1 VQESENAV
9 MTSSVRVR
17 IPGCRWRAVI
27 PAAALS
33 SLILSGGLFAAGTD
47 VSPVLAASRYDGDY
61 PTIPYAG
68 VARHNAFARLQERMD
83 RGEVKLEFTPGR
95 GYLDALLK
103 ALKIDITTQV
113 LVYSKTSLQIDY
125 ITAPTPRAIYY
136 NDIAYVGWENNS
148 PLLELAAEDEE
159 LGLVY
164 YTLDNRQ
171 APTQHFEREG
181 GRCLTCHDTY
191 SMMGGGVP
199 RVVVL
204 SALVDG
210 PANPPNRETSEDVSD
225 QTPIRDRWGGWYV
238 TGNQGNQYHLGN
250 LPTDNDPHLVGKTDA
265 QRMNL
270 KDLEGWFNT
279 RPFITNKSDV
289 VSLMVLEHQASIQN
303 LITRANFKVRTVM
316 SRVATGSGDEVP
328 RTWEAMSGRGKG
340 LLKAMVEPL
349 VKAMLFVDAAD
360 MASPMSGTAG
370 FETAFQALG
379 PRDKQGRSLRDLDL
393 GTRLFRYPL
402 SYMIY
407 SPGFDALPPYVKE
420 YAYQRFAE
428 ILKGR
433 DTSGIYD
440 CLGDEDRKAILEIL
454 LATKPD
460 FALVA
465 VARPGGGT

>member
-1 VQESENAV
+1 
-9 MTSSVRVR
+9 MTSSVLSRL
-17 IPGCRWRAVI
+17 PGGLRRAVI
-27 PAAALS
+27 PAAALA
-33 SLILSGGLFAAGTD
+33 SLFASGGVLAAGTD
-47 VSPVLAASRYDGDY
+47 VSPVLAASRYDSDY
-61 PTIPYAG
+61 PNIPYAS

-83 RGEVKLEFTPGR
+83 RGEVKLEYTPGR
-95 GYLDALLK
+95 GYLDSLLK
-103 ALKIDITTQV
+103 ALQIDTTTQV

-136 NDIAYVGWENNS
+136 NDVAYVGWENNA
-148 PLLELAAEDEE
+148 PLMELAAADDE
-159 LGLVY
+159 LGMVY

-171 APTQHFEREG
+171 APTKHFEREG

-210 PANPPNRETSEDVSD
+210 PANPQNRETSEDVSD

-238 TGNQGNQYHLGN
+238 TGNQGKQYHLGN

-289 VSLMVLEHQASIQN
+289 VSLMVLEHQTNIQN

-316 SRVATGSGDEVP
+316 SRVATGTGDEVP
-328 RTWEAMSGRGKG
+328 RTWEEMSGRGKG

-349 VKAMLFVDAAD
+349 VKAMLFVDAAE
-360 MASPMSGTAG
+360 MASPMAGTAG
-370 FETAFQALG
+370 FEAAFQARG

-407 SPGFDALPPYVKE
+407 SPGFEALPPYVKE
-420 YAYQRFAE
+420 YAYQRFAD
-428 ILKGR
+428 ILQGR
-433 DTSGIYD
+433 DTSGSFDY
-440 CLGDEDRKAILEIL
+440 LGEEDRKAILEIL

-460 FALVA
+460 FAQVA
-465 VARPGGGT
+465 TARAAGRT

>member
-1 VQESENAV
+1 
-9 MTSSVRVR
+9 MTSSVLSRL
-17 IPGCRWRAVI
+17 PGCLRHAVI
-27 PAAALS
+27 AAAALA
-33 SLILSGGLFAAGTD
+33 SLPVPGGAYAAGTD
-47 VSPVLAASRYDGDY
+47 ISPVLAASRYDSDY
-61 PTIPYAG
+61 PNIPYAS
-68 VARHNAFARLQERMD
+68 VARHNVFARLQERMD
-83 RGEVKLEFTPGR
+83 RGEVKLEYTPGR
-95 GYLDALLK
+95 GYLDSLLK
-103 ALKIDITTQV
+103 ALKIDTTTQV

-136 NDIAYVGWENNS
+136 NDVAYVGWENNA
-148 PLLELAAEDEE
+148 PLMELAAADDE
-159 LGLVY
+159 LGMVY

-171 APTQHFEREG
+171 APTKHFEREG

-204 SALVDG
+204 SALIDG

-238 TGNQGNQYHLGN
+238 TGNQGKQYHLGN

-279 RPFITNKSDV
+279 KPFITNKSDV
-289 VSLMVLEHQASIQN
+289 VSLMVLEHQTNIQN

-316 SRVATGSGDEVP
+316 SRAGTGTGDEVP
-328 RTWEAMSGRGKG
+328 RTWEEMSSRGKG
-340 LLKAMVEPL
+340 LLKTMVEPL
-349 VKAMLFVDAAD
+349 VKAMLFVDAAE
-360 MASPMSGTAG
+360 MASPMAGTAG
-370 FETAFQALG
+370 FEAAFQARG

-407 SPGFDALPPYVKE
+407 SPGFEALPPYVKE
-420 YAYQRFAE
+420 YVYQRLAD
-428 ILKGR
+428 ILQGR
-433 DTSGIYD
+433 DTSSVFEF
-440 CLGDEDRKAILEIL
+440 LGDGDRKAILEIL
-454 LATKPD
+454 QATKPD
-460 FALVA
+460 FAQVA
-465 VARPGGGT
+465 AARAAGKT

>member
-1 VQESENAV
+1 
-9 MTSSVRVR
+9 MTTSVPLRL
-17 IPGCRWRAVI
+17 PGCLRRAMR
-27 PAAALS
+27 PAAALAALLLS
-33 SLILSGGLFAAGTD
+33 SGAVAAGND
-47 VSPVLAASRYDGDY
+47 VSPVLAASRYDSDY
-61 PTIPYAG
+61 PNIPYAS
-68 VARHNAFARLQERMD
+68 VARHNVFARLQERMD
-83 RGEVKLEFTPGR
+83 RGEVKLEYRPGR
-95 GYLDALLK
+95 GYLDSLLQ
-103 ALKIDITTQV
+103 ALKIDTTTQV

-136 NDIAYVGWENNS
+136 NDVAYVGWENNS
-148 PLLELAAEDEE
+148 PLMELAAADDD

-171 APTQHFEREG
+171 ASTKRFEREG

-210 PANPPNRETSEDVSD
+210 PANPPNRETSEDVND

-289 VSLMVLEHQASIQN
+289 VSLMVLEHQTSIQN

-316 SRVATGSGDEVP
+316 ARVATGTGDEVP
-328 RTWEAMSGRGKG
+328 RTWEDMSGRGKG
-340 LLKAMVEPL
+340 LLKSMVEPL
-349 VKAMLFVDAAD
+349 VKAMLFADAAD
-360 MASPMSGTAG
+360 LASPMAGTAG
-370 FETAFQALG
+370 FEAAFQARG
-379 PRDKQGRSLRDLDL
+379 PRDRQGRSLRDLDL
-393 GTRLFRYPL
+393 RTRLFRYPL

-420 YAYQRFAE
+420 YAYQRFAD
-428 ILKGR
+428 ILQGR
-433 DTSGIYD
+433 DGSGTYD
-440 CLGDEDRKAILEIL
+440 YLGDGDRKAILEIL

-460 FALVA
+460 FAQVVA
-465 VARPGGGT
+465 ARPAGGT